1 MATIKMFG
9 LDGQEKGAVELADE
23 ALVLDRGEQA
33 VRDTIVARQAYY
45 RAGTAS
51 TLSKGEVNGSNRK
64 PWKQKATARGAS
76 AYQMMLHAKVLVA
89 RPAWED
95 LAARLADA
103 GKKETVA

>member
-64 PWKQKATARGAS
+64 PWKQKGTGRAR
-76 AYQMMLHAKVLVA
+76 
-89 RPAWED
+89 
-95 LAARLADA
+95 A
-103 GKKETVA
+103 GLKQSPVWRGYLNSLGL